1 MPPKK
6 KSKAAL
12 KKVADDEGAKEE
24 NETKD
29 EVEDVTMPPKKKS
42 KAALKK
48 VADDEGAKEENE
60 TKDEVE
66 DVTMPPKK
74 KSKATLKKAADDE
87 VAKEENETKDEVED
101 VTMPPKKKSKA
112 TLKAADDER
121 AKEENETKDE
131 VEDDDGEEEDDD
143 DEVNAEEHG
152 RGKRKRRESKNYEPD
167 DFTMASYNAATKA
180 STVLQ
185 GRGEK
190 LGEIATVKAS
200 MNKYKLNSDEFPFAY
215 KFVFSSRGIA
225 NKKLMKEKLLDFSG
239 YLPPLPKGK
248 YNKERQ
254 EEEDEAVEVSILL
267 YFGKKLFE
275 LCRRINP
282 LTAIWFNVGSIKIL
296 TYKDKICNKSLQDEC
311 QSNQDALHLFFR

>member
-12 KKVADDEGAKEE
+12 KTAADDEIANEE
-24 NETKD
+24 NERKD

-42 KAALKK
+42 KAALKTA
-48 VADDEGAKEENE
+48 ADDERAKEENE
-60 TKDEVE
+60 RKDEVE

-74 KSKATLKKAADDE
+74 KSKADLKKA
-87 VAKEENETKDEVED
+87 
-101 VTMPPKKKSKA
+101 S
-112 TLKAADDER
+112 DDER
-121 AKEENETKDE
+121 AKEENERKDE
-131 VEDDDGEEEDDD
+131 AKDDDGEEEDDD
-143 DEVNAEEHG
+143 DEINAEEHG

-167 DFTMASYNAATKA
+167 DFTMKSSDAATKA
-180 STVLQ
+180 STVLE

-200 MNKYKLNSDEFPFAY
+200 MTKYKLNSDEFSFAY
-215 KFVFSSRGIA
+215 KFVFSNRGIA

-254 EEEDEAVEVSILL
+254 EEEDEVVETKYATKAFKMNVSQIKALCTFFSVDYSGEDGKPLNKDDIIDRLL
-267 YFGKKLFE
+267 DFLGAPDESLVKEKESSGTKKKTCCQVKKE
-275 LCRRINP
+275 DSNKKDYCK
-282 LTAIWFNVGSIKIL
+282 AEVGS
-296 TYKDKICNKSLQDEC
+296 
-311 QSNQDALHLFFR
+311 